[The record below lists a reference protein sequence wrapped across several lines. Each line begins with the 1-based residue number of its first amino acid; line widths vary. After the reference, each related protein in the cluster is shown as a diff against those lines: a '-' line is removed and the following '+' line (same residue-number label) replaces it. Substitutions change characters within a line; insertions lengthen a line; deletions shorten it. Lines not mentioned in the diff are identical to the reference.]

1 MTKQILGFLFL
12 TLFLIQFSIA
22 QNCEKLGHKA
32 HDKWFVLDNMKLS
45 NDGTIAVYER
55 NPYQGDGVLIV
66 QQLSKLTAVDTIPR
80 AKKATI
86 SQGSAGL
93 AFAIYP
99 PYDTVKRLKIKG
111 VKKDELP
118 KDSMGVFLFANRTL
132 EKIPQ
137 VKSFQFPDKHGNV
150 LVWLHESGYEPE
162 QDQVADSLKP
172 KKKKAKKDDPVWMGI
187 WDLEKNKRQSIKN
200 VKQTSLA
207 EMGSALFY
215 AQKLNDTIDSLALY
229 RFDLESWTSKWLFS
243 LRGEIE
249 QFQADK
255 MGDQLALVV
264 TKDTIK
270 RKVYQLTYWSTHN
283 DDIQQIDTVFNA
295 MPEGFHVSPYAR
307 PAFSDDQ
314 QLLYLGMAPKP
325 LPEVKDSLTDDE
337 KVRIDIW
344 NWKDQQ
350 LQSQQIKQLD
360 REKKRSYLA
369 AFYPADN
376 KLIPLAS
383 KDIPDVRF
391 DAQLNPVFLLG
402 SSDDNYEYLNS
413 WEQTRYADYYRIN
426 RLNGDTVKLLSK
438 ANSIVSLS
446 PKGDFLLFYD
456 RLDSS
461 WYSKEIATANII
473 LLANKTK
480 DIFYDAENDVPN
492 ESGPLGLIGW
502 TEDGKALVYSAYGIW
517 QLDPASPEQCKRIL
531 GKESAKHMRYTYL
544 RTDPD
549 EKYLPK
555 TMLLSVF
562 DKDTK
567 QSGFARFNR
576 AREKLAV
583 LHTEDA
589 RLSGLIKAKNA
600 ETWLFRSESFIAFPD
615 YYLTHKNWKKIA
627 RITDANP
634 QQQNYCWGSVEIVS
648 WVSYANDSLDGLM
661 YLPAGYKDDGSY
673 PVLVYFY
680 ERNSDNL
687 HRHYAPK
694 PSRSVINFSDYTS
707 RGYGVFVPDI
717 VYRIGEPGQSAY
729 DAIMSGVDAILKQYP
744 GLDSTRMGLQGQ
756 SWGGYQTAWL
766 ITRTDRFKAAMAGA
780 PVSNMTSAY
789 GGIRWGSGMVRA
801 FQYEDGQSRIGK
813 DLWSDL
819 DAYIENSPL
828 FYADKVNTPL
838 LMMHNDE
845 DGAVPW
851 YQGIEYFTALRRLQK
866 PVWML
871 VYNGAPHNLSRFADT
886 RDFTLRLEQF
896 FDHFL
901 MGAPEPKWMSEGVK
915 AIDKGREFGFGY

>member
-1 MTKQILGFLFL
+1 MKQIPGIWILIVFLV
-12 TLFLIQFSIA
+12 QFSSA
-22 QNCEKLGHKA
+22 QNCEKLGHQA
-32 HDKWFVLDNMKLS
+32 HEKWFVLHNMKLS
-45 NDGTIAVYER
+45 NDGLHAVYER
-55 NPYQGDGVLIV
+55 NPYRGDGELII
-66 QQLSKLTAVDTIPR
+66 QQMNKLQQADTFAR
-80 AKKATI
+80 ANKAMI
-86 SQGSAGL
+86 SPGSAGL

-99 PYDTVKRLKIKG
+99 AYDTVKKLKIEG
-111 VKKDELP
+111 VKKDKLP
-118 KDSMGVFLFANRTL
+118 KDSMGVFLFAGRRL

-137 VKSFQFPDKHGNV
+137 VKSFQFPDKQGNV
-150 LVWLHESGYEPE
+150 LVWLHESGFEPE

-172 KKKKAKKDDPVWMGI
+172 KKKKSKKDDPVWMGI
-187 WDLEKNKRQSIKN
+187 WDLEKDRKQTIKN
-200 VKQTSLA
+200 VKQSVLA
-207 EMGSALFY
+207 EMGNALFY
-215 AQKLNDTIDSLALY
+215 AQKPNDTLDSLNLY
-229 RFDLESWTSKWLFS
+229 RFDLESWTSRWLFS
-243 LRGEIE
+243 VKGEIA
-249 QFQADK
+249 QFQADPT
-255 MGDQLALVV
+255 GDQLAMVM
-264 TKDTIK
+264 TTDTTK
-270 RKVYQLTYWSTHN
+270 RKVYQLTYWNVQTEE
-283 DDIQQIDTVFNA
+283 IQQIDTVYEA
-295 MPEGFHVSPYAR
+295 MPNGFHVSQHAKLS
-307 PAFSDDQ
+307 FSEDQ
-314 QLLYLGMAPKP
+314 NALYLGLAAKP

-350 LQSQQIKQLD
+350 LQTQQIKQLE

-369 AFYPADN
+369 AFYPKGN

-383 KDIPDVRF
+383 KRIPDVRL
-391 DAQLNPVFLLG
+391 DAKLNPVFLLG
-402 SSDDNYEYLNS
+402 SSGDQYEHLNS

-438 ANSIVSLS
+438 ANSIASLS

-456 RLDSS
+456 RHDSS
-461 WYSKEIATANII
+461 WYSKEIATAKVR
-473 LLANKTK
+473 LLVDKAKA
-480 DIFYDAENDVPN
+480 IFYNAENDVPN
-492 ESGPLGLIGW
+492 EAEPLGLIGW
-502 TEDGKALVYSAYGIW
+502 TADGKALVYSAYGIW
-517 QLDPASPEQCKRIL
+517 LLDPASAEHCKSIL
-531 GKESAKHMRYTYL
+531 GFESTKHLRYRYL
-544 RTDPD
+544 RTDSD
-549 EKYLPK
+549 EKYLP
-555 TMLLSVF
+555 TNMLLSVF
-562 DKDTK
+562 NKETK
-567 QSGFARFNR
+567 QSGFARFY
-576 AREKLAV
+576 RERKKLEV

-589 RLSGLIKAKNA
+589 RLSGLIKAKDA
-600 ETWLFRSESFIAFPD
+600 ETWLFKSETFNSYPD
-615 YYLTHKNWKKIA
+615 YYVPHKNWKDIK
-627 RITDANP
+627 RITQANP
-634 QQQNYCWGSVEIVS
+634 QQSNYCWGSVEAVS
-648 WVSYANDSLDGLM
+648 WVSYASDSLEGLM
-661 YLPAGYKDDGSY
+661 YLPAAYKDDGSF
-673 PVLVYFY
+673 PVLVYYY

-717 VYRIGEPGQSAY
+717 VYRTGEPGQSAY
-729 DAIMSGVDAILKQYP
+729 DAIMSGVDAILKEFP

-828 FYADKVNTPL
+828 FFADKVKTPL
-838 LMMHNDE
+838 LMMHNDQ

-886 RDFTLRLEQF
+886 QDLTLRLEQF

-901 MGAPEPKWMSEGVK
+901 MGAPKPKWMSEGVK
-915 AIDKGREFGFGY
+915 ALDKGRSFGFEYN

>member
-1 MTKQILGFLFL
+1 MIKQILGFLFL
-12 TLFLIQFSIA
+12 NLALIQFSSA
-22 QNCEKLGHKA
+22 QNCEKLGHKV
-32 HDKWFVLDNMKLS
+32 HDKWFVLNNMKLS
-45 NDGTIAVYER
+45 NDGENAVYER
-55 NPYQGDGVLIV
+55 NPYRGDGVLII
-66 QQLSKLTAVDTIPR
+66 QQLNKVAIADTIPR
-80 AKKATI
+80 AKNAVI
-86 SQGSAGL
+86 SPGSAGL
-93 AFAIYP
+93 AFTVYP
-99 PYDTVKRLKIKG
+99 AYDSLKSLKLSG
-111 VKKDELP
+111 VKKDKLP
-118 KDSMGVFLFANRTL
+118 KDSMGIFFFADRKL

-137 VKSFQFPDKHGNV
+137 VKSFQFPAKQGDI

-162 QDQVADSLKP
+162 QDKVADSLKP

-187 WDLEKNKRQSIKN
+187 WDLKKNKRQTIKN

-207 EMGSALFY
+207 EMGNALFY
-215 AQKLNDTIDSLALY
+215 AQKPNDTIDSLALY
-229 RFDLESWTSKWLFS
+229 RFDLESWSSKWLFS
-243 LRGEIE
+243 LKGEIE
-249 QFQADK
+249 QFQAAK
-255 MGDQLALVV
+255 TGDQLALVL
-264 TKDTIK
+264 TNDTTK
-270 RKVYQLTYWSTHN
+270 RKVYQLTYWSAQTN
-283 DDIQQIDTVFNA
+283 DIQQIDTVFNA
-295 MPEGFHVSPYAR
+295 MPEGFHVSQHAR
-307 PAFSDDQ
+307 LNFSEDQ
-314 QLLYLGMAPKP
+314 TVLYFGLAPKP
-325 LPEVKDSLTDDE
+325 LPELKDILTADE

-350 LQSQQIKQLD
+350 LQTQQIKQLD

-369 AFYPADN
+369 AFYPKD
-376 KLIPLAS
+376 KQLIPLGS
-383 KDIPDVRF
+383 KSIPDVRL
-391 DAQLNPVFLLG
+391 DVKLNPVFLLG
-402 SSDDNYEYLNS
+402 SSNDHYEYLNG

-426 RLNGDTVKLLSK
+426 RLNGDTLKLLSK

-456 RLDSS
+456 RHDSS
-461 WYSKEIATANII
+461 WYSMEIATANIS
-473 LLANKTK
+473 LLANQTK
-480 DIFYDAENDVPN
+480 DIFYNAENDVPN
-492 ESGPLGLIGW
+492 EAGPLGMIGW

-517 QLDPASPEQCKRIL
+517 QLDPASAEQCKRVL
-531 GKESAKHMRYTYL
+531 GKESAKQMRYRYL
-544 RTDPD
+544 RTNPD

-555 TMLLSVF
+555 NMLLSAF

-576 AREKLAV
+576 EREKLEV
-583 LHTEDA
+583 LYTEDA
-589 RLSGLIKAKNA
+589 RLSGLIKAKDV
-600 ETWLFRSESFIAFPD
+600 ETWLFRSETFDAFPD
-615 YYLTHKNWKKIA
+615 YYLTQKNWKEIT

-634 QQQNYCWGSVEIVS
+634 QQKNYCWGSVETVS

-717 VYRIGEPGQSAY
+717 VYRNGEPGQSAF
-729 DAIMSGVDAILKQYP
+729 DAIMSGVDAVLEEFP

-789 GGIRWGSGMVRA
+789 GGIRWSSGMVRA

-886 RDFTLRLEQF
+886 QDLTVRLEQF